1 MSATIATFNAILKE
15 FYLGGVIDALNNEVH
30 VLQHF
35 EKASLDWNG
44 RSAIIPIH
52 TARNN
57 AVTYLAEG
65 AAFPPAGQQGY
76 GRLQV
81 TARYQYGR
89 FQVSGPAI
97 ASARSGGRGSFIGW
111 MDAEM
116 NGLKDDVRDSANRA
130 LCSGG
135 YVKGFIHQRLST
147 AALGPLPAAGG
158 TGGVTGGAMTAGGG
172 NIITIENLEYS
183 GDYSVFETGSPVAL
197 GGNGAT
203 NQGDITTWIPVV
215 LYRTDTGNRHWFDL
229 GGAGATSVQLFV
241 SAFDATAGTI
251 SITWGSFT
259 AAGASWSSVVKPGY
273 CLALTIQPAQ
283 AIDGAAAPMGV
294 DTALLNF
301 LQEPVGIFGNLAAGQ
316 RESVGGTPAAAPSHF
331 SLTTNSGMSDGE
343 QLYPAGTA
351 PIVRGIVQSAVVGDA
366 LVGVNVGTSDQN
378 RAALSLPRMQQMIDR
393 TKIRGEVVQQTA
405 TDGHLGGLAGPAG
418 ATVDGGGGDV
428 NLMFMHPLMRQNY
441 VALLQGNLSM
451 VVNAGSA
458 AGPTKKADAGILN
471 VSYAGIQIAV
481 SRDVPNGLICFLRKD
496 MWNLTELES
505 GKFADLDGNV
515 ISRTAGQDNWEGF
528 YKWYYNLVCKKPNDN
543 VICTGFAL

>member
-1 MSATIATFNAILKE
+1 MSATIQTFNAILKE

-30 VLQHF
+30 VLRHF

-65 AAFPPAGQQGY
+65 ANFPAAGQQGY
-76 GRLQV
+76 ARLQV

-97 ASARSGGRGSFIGW
+97 ASAKSGGRGAFIGW

-135 YVKGFIHQRLST
+135 YVKGFLNERISNGI
-147 AALGPLPAAGG
+147 APAAGG
-158 TGGVTGGAMTAGGG
+158 TGGATGGGAVTAAGPFTNGIVVGG
-172 NIITIENLEYS
+172 IDYS
-183 GDYSVFETGSPVAL
+183 GDYSVFEAAGTV
-197 GGNGAT
+197 
-203 NQGDITTWIPVV
+203 QGDITTWVPVV
-215 LYRTDTGNRHWFDL
+215 LYRTDTFNPVWMDL
-229 GGAGATSVQLFV
+229 GGLGATEIVMFV
-241 SAFDATAGTI
+241 SAFDTTVGRITI
-251 SITWGSFT
+251 SWGSLG
-259 AAGASWSSVVKPGY
+259 AAGASWSNVVKPGY
-273 CLALTIQPAQ
+273 CTALTIRPTRVL
-283 AIDGAAAPMGV
+283 DGAGAQIGIDPSG
-294 DTALLNF
+294 LNF
-301 LQEPVGIFGNLAAGQ
+301 LQEPTGIFGNLAPGQ
-316 RESVGGTPAAAPSHF
+316 RELVGGTPALTPSHF
-331 SLTTNSGMSDGE
+331 TLTRNSAMTDGE
-343 QLYPAGTA
+343 VSYPTGTA
-351 PIVRGIVQSAVVGDA
+351 PIVRGIIHSAAVGDA
-366 LVGVNVGTSDQN
+366 AVGVQTGGADQP
-378 RAALSLPRMQQMIDR
+378 RTPLTIARMQQMIDR
-393 TKIRGEVVQQTA
+393 VKIRGEAVTQTQ
-405 TDGHLGGLAGPAG
+405 TDGHLGGVAGPDG
-418 ATVDGGGGDV
+418 TTVDGGGGDI

-441 VALLQGNLSM
+441 VALLQGNLNM
-451 VVNAGSA
+451 VVNAGSS
-458 AGPTKKADAGILN
+458 AGPTKKADAGILS

-515 ISRTAGQDNWEGF
+515 ISRTVGQDNWEGF

>member
-1 MSATIATFNAILKE
+1 MPATIATFNAILKE

-30 VLQHF
+30 VLRHF

-65 AAFPPAGQQGY
+65 ANFPAAGQQGY

-97 ASARSGGRGSFIGW
+97 ASAKSGGRGAFIGW

-147 AALGPLPAAGG
+147 GALGPLPVAGG
-158 TGGVTGGAMTAGGG
+158 TGGVTAGAMTAGGA
-172 NIITIENLEYS
+172 NIITIVNLEYS
-183 GDYSVFETGSPVAL
+183 GDYSVFEL
-197 GGNGAT
+197 GNGTNST
-203 NQGDITTWIPVV
+203 NQGDITTWVPVI

-229 GGAGATSVQLFV
+229 GGAGATAVQLFV

-273 CLALTIQPAQ
+273 CLALTIQPTQ
-283 AIDGAAAPMGV
+283 AVDHLGAPMGV
-294 DTALLNF
+294 NTALLNF
-301 LQEPVGIFGNLAAGQ
+301 HQEPVGIFGNLAPGQ
-316 RESVGGTPAAAPSHF
+316 RENVGGVPAAAPSHF
-331 SLTTNSGMSDGE
+331 TLTTNSGMSDGE
-343 QLYPAGTA
+343 QNYPAGTA
-351 PIVRGIVQSAVVGDA
+351 PIVRGIVQSAAVDTA
-366 LVGVNVGTSDQN
+366 AVGVNVGTNDQN
-378 RAALSLPRMQQMIDR
+378 RAALSLARMQQMIDR

-405 TDGHLGGLAGPAG
+405 TDGFLGAVVGPAGAG

-441 VALLQGNLSM
+441 VALLQGNLNM
-451 VVNAGSA
+451 VVNAGSS

-515 ISRTAGQDNWEGF
+515 ISRTVGQDNWEGF

>member
-158 TGGVTGGAMTAGGG
+158 TGGVTAGAMTAGGG